1 MKSTDI
7 PSKMPIPFAN
17 GGQRTDILSSTVSGS
32 NKASYPDGF
41 PAITMLDESAGG
53 VPPLGQNMNQILYE
67 LASAM
72 RWANVGGLYPYDADF
87 STSVGGYPAGARVI
101 DSDNRTIYVS
111 LEDDNTD
118 SPTSGTGTWFN
129 ESVAQLPVGVPIP
142 YPLSTVPSG
151 FLACNG
157 SSFPST
163 YTTLATMYP
172 DLKTP
177 DLRGQFIRGWDNSAG
192 VDSGRS
198 LLSSQG
204 DAIRNITASVTDLY
218 FGPQAASTGAI
229 SIKSLTQS
237 GRSSNS
243 SSGSDWTFLKSQQS
257 ANLLDASLQVPTASE
272 NRPKNVSFQYIMR
285 AF

>member
-7 PSKMPIPFAN
+7 PSKMPVPFAN
-17 GGQRTDILSSTVSGS
+17 GGQRTDILSATVSGS

-53 VPPLGQNMNQILYE
+53 VPPLGQNFNQILFE

-72 RWANVGGLYPYDADF
+72 RWANVGGLYPYDSDF

-118 SPTSGTGTWFN
+118 SPTAGTGTWFN

-142 YPLSTVPSG
+142 YPVSTVPSG

-163 YTTLATMYP
+163 YSTLASMYP

-177 DLRGQFIRGWDNSAG
+177 DLRGQFIRGWDNGAG
-192 VDSGRS
+192 VDSNRS
-198 LLSSQG
+198 LLSTQNASIVPSDDGSGVSTMFTINNGMASGNGWNLDSPTTTPIKAYAVQG
-204 DAIRNITASVTDLY
+204 STSSAIQDNSVIPKAYGAVRPSNI
-218 FGPQAASTGAI
+218 
-229 SIKSLTQS
+229 
-237 GRSSNS
+237 
-243 SSGSDWTFLKSQQS
+243 
-257 ANLLDASLQVPTASE
+257 
-272 NRPKNVSFQYIMR
+272 SFQYILR
-285 AF
+285 AY